1 MRVILVSIR
10 IKPGYKDRFIN
21 AMIDDA
27 KGSVNDE
34 PGCLRFDVM
43 QDGEDPDKIWLY
55 EVYQDEAAVAAH
67 QIAPHF
73 LKWKRL
79 TSDWVD
85 EISLSGGGTT
95 NIWPSDDDWT

>member
-10 IKPGYKDRFIN
+10 IKPGYKDRFID

-43 QDGEDPDKIWLY
+43 QDGEDPDKIWLH

-67 QIAPHF
+67 QVAPHF
-73 LKWKRL
+73 L
-79 TSDWVD
+79 
-85 EISLSGGGTT
+85 
-95 NIWPSDDDWT
+95 